1 MFDHDL
7 SYYICLIPVILLSLA
22 FHEFSHAFVS
32 NKLGD
37 PTARNAGRLTLNP
50 IRHLDPLGTLMI
62 ILSSLQ
68 GFGFGWA
75 KPVPISPRYYRNP
88 RSGTILVS
96 LAGPLS
102 NLLLAFIFALPYF
115 FYTEAWVPGELTNTM
130 LNFHKS
136 LFQLSSFGLF
146 INLSLAVFNFIPVPP
161 LDGSKILSGF
171 LPSKYCFKM
180 MQYEN
185 YIGLIFL
192 AIILIRPGIISA
204 ILGPVVNFLVSIFKI
219 IIVPIVSLL

>member
-1 MFDHDL
+1 MFNHDIT
-7 SYYICLIPVILLSLA
+7 YYICLIPIVLLSLA

-62 ILSSLQ
+62 IVSSLQ

-75 KPVPISPRYYRNP
+75 KPVPISPRYYKNA
-88 RSGTILVS
+88 RSGTMLVS

-102 NLLLAFIFALPYF
+102 NLLLAFIFAFPF
-115 FYTEAWVPGELTNTM
+115 FYYREAWNPDILSNTA
-130 LNFHKS
+130 LNFLKS
-136 LFQLSSFGLF
+136 LIQLSTLGLF
-146 INLSLAVFNFIPVPP
+146 INLSLAVFNLIPVPP

-171 LPSKYCFKM
+171 LPSKYYFKM

-204 ILGPVVNFLVSIFKI
+204 ILGPVVDFLISIFKI
-219 IIVPIVSLL
+219 VIVPIVRLL